1 MQTTSNPSG
10 LLSAGGVLD
19 RIVAAKAARLWAAQ
33 RETPLRVMIER
44 AAQFATR
51 SRHSFAEAL
60 TRTDRVNIIA
70 EIKHRSPSKGVI
82 REDFD
87 PARIAESYVV
97 GGAAAL
103 SVLCEEDFFGGSL
116 DHLKTI
122 RQVVDL
128 PLLRKDFIID
138 EYQLYESAAAQA
150 DAVLLITAL
159 LDGGLLKRFLD
170 ASHDLNLDA
179 VVEVH
184 SRDEMN
190 RAVRAGAKIIGVN
203 NRDLTNFEVDLNTS
217 IELAAIAP
225 TDAILVSESGISRGS
240 DMMRLR
246 DAGFSAFLIGEHF
259 MRADDPGQTLRELIS
274 SCEQERL

>member
-1 MQTTSNPSG
+1 MQTTSKPSG

-19 RIVAAKAARLWAAQ
+19 RIVAAKAARLCAAQ

-44 AAQFATR
+44 AAQTATR
-51 SRHSFAEAL
+51 SRHSFSEAI

-70 EIKHRSPSKGVI
+70 EIKRRSPSKGVI

-87 PARIAESYVV
+87 PVRIAESYVV
-97 GGAAAL
+97 GGAAAM

-116 DHLKTI
+116 DHLKTV

-150 DAVLLITAL
+150 DAVLLITTL

-170 ASHDLNLDA
+170 ASQELNLDA
-179 VVEVH
+179 LVEVH

-225 TDAILVSESGISRGS
+225 LDAILVSESGISRGS

-259 MRADDPGQTLRELIS
+259 MRADDPGRTLRELIS
-274 SCEQERL
+274 GCEQERL

>member
-1 MQTTSNPSG
+1 MQTTSNPWG

-19 RIVAAKAARLWAAQ
+19 RIVAAKAARLEAAQ
-33 RETPLRVMIER
+33 RETPLNVMIER
-44 AAQFATR
+44 AAETAR
-51 SRHSFAEAL
+51 LARRSFAEEVS
-60 TRTDRVNIIA
+60 RTDRINIIA
-70 EIKHRSPSKGVI
+70 EIKHRSPSKGII

-87 PARIAESYVV
+87 PVALAASYAG

-116 DHLKTI
+116 DHLKAA
-122 RQVVDL
+122 RRVVDL

-138 EYQLYESAAAQA
+138 EYQLYESVAAEA
-150 DAVLLITAL
+150 DAVLLIAAL
-159 LDGGLLKRFLD
+159 LDGGLLKRVLD
-170 ASHDLNLDA
+170 ASQELNLDA
-179 VVEVH
+179 LVEVH

-203 NRDLTNFEVDLNTS
+203 NRDLRSFEVDLDTS

-225 TDAILVSESGISRGS
+225 RDSILVSESGISSGS
-240 DMMRLR
+240 DILRLR

-259 MRADDPGQTLRELIS
+259 MRADDAGQALRELIS
-274 SCEQERL
+274 GCEHEGL